1 MGIISSPK
9 VLDTSCLDSI
19 KLFNMVLII
28 TKVKYKEYALCSTFQ
43 CKTEAECRKIIDQEQ
58 DSQYDDLFFE
68 IYKRDKRK

>member
-1 MGIISSPK
+1 MGIFYSSN
-9 VLDTSCLDSI
+9 VVDASCLDLI
-19 KLFNMVLII
+19 KLFDMVLII

-43 CKTEAECRKIIDQEQ
+43 CKTEAECQKIIEQEQ